1 MPRQYTQ
8 RTPEEKYGIVQD
20 YFSSGLPLTKYART
34 HNIPRTTISQW
45 VEKYNSSFLAETPS
59 VINNNDFINVTKES
73 IEIAKTK
80 EIISSKNIIKLEMNN
95 TFKLEFDISVL
106 DKVLEIIKWLI

>member
-1 MPRQYTQ
+1 MPRQYIQ
-8 RTPEEKYGIVQD
+8 RTPEEKYGIIQD

-59 VINNNDFINVTKES
+59 AINNNEFINVTKES
-73 IEIAKTK
+73 IEIANTK

>member
-45 VEKYNSSFLAETPS
+45 VEKYNSSFLAETS
-59 VINNNDFINVTKES
+59 SAINNNDFINVTKES
-73 IEIAKTK
+73 IEIANTK

-95 TFKLEFDISVL
+95 AFKLEFDISVL
-106 DKVLEIIKWLI
+106 EKVLEIIKWLI

>member
-1 MPRQYTQ
+1 
-8 RTPEEKYGIVQD
+8 VV
-20 YFSSGLPLTKYART
+20 LPLKLKYART

-73 IEIAKTK
+73 IEIANTK

-95 TFKLEFDISVL
+95 AFKLEFDISVL
-106 DKVLEIIKWLI
+106 EKVLEIIK